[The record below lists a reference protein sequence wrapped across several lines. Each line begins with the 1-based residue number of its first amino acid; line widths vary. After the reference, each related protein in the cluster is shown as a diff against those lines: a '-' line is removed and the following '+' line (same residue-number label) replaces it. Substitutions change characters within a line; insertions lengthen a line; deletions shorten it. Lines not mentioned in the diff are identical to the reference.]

1 MGFQQSKNIFKQW
14 NKFKDHLLLE
24 ITEEERSQIEDAI
37 KRATETPELLPF
49 NDQFDGKLRQ
59 VVPIAYDPYKQG
71 DDLSRMLNKL
81 VAAGWKIDLNTGV
94 ASKDFE
100 TQFEG
105 QTIVKAR
112 QMKINAIWTT
122 ALNLFEKR
130 YQISSNAATKAGEQ
144 AKAEGKSAKL
154 LYSQLL
160 KQNPEYQK
168 INNQFLSLLGM
179 VAYEYED
186 TNFYQTATEVS
197 NEIKEFID
205 TWKTEAPKLKGKL
218 QKGSAYSVVFSRNP
232 IDVLR
237 MSDYYNI
244 SSCHSPPSSEKGG
257 GSYYKCAIAEAI
269 DGGAI
274 ALLVKSEDLQGVDI
288 NQLEIFADLKR
299 SVEGIDPLSRI
310 RLRYIKDDE
319 TGAQLAIP
327 ESRVYGPEV
336 KGFKETINTWASTAQ
351 AGQLDKILSSLDDNV
366 LDLERFTRYGGSY
379 QDTDI
384 KYLFVDL
391 SFRIPSLK
399 NLKFKNDPKYSGET
413 EERVVYGDIAGLRR
427 EVEEMQ
433 NNFNASMQSAGL
445 HFDSFDIHQEHGEIT
460 IVPRIT
466 FQMYLNQTKLAI
478 TDEDEIGASF
488 IGSSIGR
495 YIKQMFGEFG
505 VGYAKYFGD
514 SVPFF
519 SSYPP
524 RVIFYIDKYEI
535 FENQYIQ
542 DTNTLDEFLTHVYN
556 TIMKVKQTIIEIT
569 ELTLVDYGIYK
580 GGELRSLY
588 GDVDNN
594 EFRNSDWTI
603 DVVEDGLIP
612 EEIKGSI
619 TIEIPINL
627 INNVELFL
635 RGSSSSKFIFNIKKQ
650 TTGNIRESNIFFDK
664 DGDIILAY
672 VILSLDKQSDDDVV
686 KSAREMFDNSE
697 IREEFKTKIVQII
710 NDMFKPMEQTTKLN
724 EFKHITN
731 NWKNF
736 LL

>member
-1 MGFQQSKNIFKQW
+1 MKFQQSKNIFKQW
-14 NKFKDHLLLE
+14 NKFKSHLLLE
-24 ITEEERSQIEDAI
+24 ITEEERAQIDDAI
-37 KRATETPELLPF
+37 VKASQTPEALPF

-59 VVPIAYDPYKQG
+59 VVPISYDPYKQG
-71 DDLSRMLNKL
+71 DKLSVMLNKL
-81 VAAGWKIDLNTGV
+81 VAAGWKIDLNTGL

-100 TQFEG
+100 TEFEG
-105 QTIVKAR
+105 QTRVKTR

-130 YQISSNAATKAGEQ
+130 FEISSNAAKKAGQQ

-160 KQNPEYQK
+160 KQNAEYQK
-168 INNQFLSLLGM
+168 INNQFLSLFGM
-179 VAYEYED
+179 VADEYND
-186 TNFYQTATEVS
+186 TNFYETATE
-197 NEIKEFID
+197 FIN
-205 TWKTEAPKLKGKL
+205 TWQTEAPKLKSKL

-244 SSCHSPPSSEKGG
+244 SSCHSPPSNERG
-257 GSYYKCAIAEAI
+257 GSYYKCAVAEAI

-274 ALLVKSEDLQGVDI
+274 ALLVKTEDLEGVDI
-288 NQLEIFADLKR
+288 DQLEIFADLKR
-299 SVEGIDPLSRI
+299 GVEGIDPLSRI

-327 ESRVYGPEV
+327 ENRVYGSEV
-336 KGFKETINTWASTAQ
+336 KGFKETINTWASTMQ
-351 AGQLDKILSSLDDNV
+351 AGEISKVLSSLDDNV
-366 LDLERFTRYGGSY
+366 LDLERFTRFGGSY
-379 QDTDI
+379 QDTDVA
-384 KYLFVDL
+384 YLFRDL
-391 SFRIPSLK
+391 ALNVPSIK
-399 NLKFKNDPKYSGET
+399 NLKFKNYPKYSGET
-413 EERVVYGDIAGLRR
+413 EERVVYGDVVGLRR

-433 NNFNASMQSAGL
+433 DNFNASMQGKGL

-460 IVPRIT
+460 IVPRVT
-466 FQMYLNQTKLAI
+466 FQIKLDKTKLAI

-535 FENQYIQ
+535 FNNQYIQ
-542 DTNTLDEFLTHVYN
+542 DTDTLDEFLTHVYK
-556 TIMKVKQTIIEIT
+556 TIMKVKQTIIEVA
-569 ELTLVDYGIYK
+569 ELALVDFGVYK
-580 GGELRSLY
+580 GGELRSLSS
-588 GDVDNN
+588 DIDNN
-594 EFRNSDWTI
+594 EFRHSDWTLN
-603 DVVEDGLIP
+603 VMEGGLIP
-612 EEIKGSI
+612 EKIECSI
-619 TIEIPINL
+619 NIEIPVNL

-635 RGSSSSKFIFNIKKQ
+635 RGISSSKFIFNMMKQ
-650 TTGNIRESNIFFDK
+650 TTGNIRESDIFFDK
-664 DGDIILAY
+664 DDDIVIVY
-672 VILSLDKQSDDDVV
+672 VMLTLDKQSDDDVIKNV
-686 KSAREMFDNSE
+686 REMIENPD
-697 IREEFKTKIVQII
+697 IKEEFKTSIIQVI
-710 NDMFKPMEQTTKLN
+710 NDMFKPLEPTTKLN
-724 EFKHITN
+724 ELKHITN

>member
-1 MGFQQSKNIFKQW
+1 MNFQQSKNIFKEW
-14 NKFKDHLLLE
+14 NKFKDHLLVE
-24 ITEEERSQIEDAI
+24 ISEEERSQIDDAI
-37 KRATETPELLPF
+37 VKASETPQALPF
-49 NDQFDGKLRQ
+49 NDQFNGKLRQ
-59 VVPIAYDPYKQG
+59 VVAIAYDPYKQD
-71 DDLSRMLNKL
+71 DDLSKMLNNL
-81 VAAGWKIDLNTGV
+81 VAAGWKIDLNTGL

-100 TQFEG
+100 TEFEG
-105 QTIVKAR
+105 ETRVKTR

-122 ALNLFEKR
+122 ALNLFQKR
-130 YQISSNAATKAGEQ
+130 FEISTNAATKAKEQ
-144 AKAEGKSAKL
+144 AREQGKSPTL
-154 LYSQLL
+154 LYAQYTRENQEFQKTEKQL
-160 KQNPEYQK
+160 
-168 INNQFLSLLGM
+168 LSLLGA
-179 VAYEYED
+179 VAYDYLG
-186 TNFYQTATEVS
+186 TTLPATIS
-197 NEIKEFID
+197 EIKQFID
-205 TWKTEAPKLKGKL
+205 TWQKEAPKIKSKL

-274 ALLVKSEDLQGVDI
+274 ALLVKTEDLEGVDI
-288 NQLEIFADLKR
+288 DQLEIFADLKR
-299 SVEGIDPLSRI
+299 GVEGIDPLSRI

-327 ESRVYGPEV
+327 ESRVYGSEV

-351 AGQLDKILSSLDDNV
+351 AGEINKILSSLDDNV

-460 IVPRIT
+460 IVPRVT

-542 DTNTLDEFLTHVYN
+542 DTNTLDQFLTHVYN

-588 GDVDNN
+588 GDIDNN